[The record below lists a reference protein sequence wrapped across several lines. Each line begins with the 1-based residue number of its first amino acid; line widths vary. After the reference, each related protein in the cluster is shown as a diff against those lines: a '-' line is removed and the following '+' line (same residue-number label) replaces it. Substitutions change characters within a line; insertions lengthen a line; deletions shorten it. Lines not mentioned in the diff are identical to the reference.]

1 MNHPSN
7 ENIPSRSFSY
17 HAFNFTFLL
26 LLAVFF
32 ISLYTVALL
41 KSNSRITLSA
51 AVERNISCSDAVHRA
66 ISSRLTRADFEQ
78 INTKSDMNS
87 AQYRSLQSYLNELRS
102 LNSTRYLYTA
112 KRGPGGKPI
121 YLIDGLDLEAP
132 DFAYPGTYL
141 EEEMAPYLEAAL
153 SGKTI
158 HSQKII
164 DTTWGHIFTACY
176 PVIASDGTNDILGAL
191 CIEID
196 MEDTYRSIEAINRSS
211 FGIAAAASMI
221 ALLLIVI
228 SYFYTKKQKS
238 RELTQQQLLEQTA
251 KAAEAANKAKSTFLF
266 NMSHDIRTPMNAII
280 GYADL
285 ASRHSDD
292 PAKLKNYMENIQVC
306 GQNLLMLLN
315 NVLDLARIENDK
327 TEMEYSVSDVDKD
340 FRNCIAMFRNQADSK
355 GQTLTV
361 TTHLLHPYVYV
372 DIPHLTEV
380 CTNLVSNAVKYTG
393 ACGTICCDITQK
405 PGEKEGWCN
414 TVITVADN
422 GIGMSQE
429 FQKHIFEPFERERT
443 STISKVEGSGIGM
456 GIVKKLVGLMGGTV
470 AVESRIG
477 VGSTFTV
484 TIPCRIASEDET
496 QAKRETNPSDQKCLR
511 GTRILLTEDN
521 DLNAEIAT
529 ELLQEEGCTV
539 DRAKDGVECVD
550 MLEKAAN
557 GTYQL
562 ILMDIQMPVMNGY
575 DAAKKIRR
583 MDDPQKAGIP
593 IIAMTANA
601 FSEDR
606 QVALDAGMNDHIAK
620 PINMN
625 VLVPTL
631 RKYL

>member
-141 EEEMAPYLEAAL
+141 EEEMVPYLEAAL

-266 NMSHDIRTPMNAII
+266 NMSHDIRSSVM
-280 GYADL
+280 
-285 ASRHSDD
+285 
-292 PAKLKNYMENIQVC
+292 
-306 GQNLLMLLN
+306 QNLP
-315 NVLDLARIENDK
+315 E
-327 TEMEYSVSDVDKD
+327 
-340 FRNCIAMFRNQADSK
+340 
-355 GQTLTV
+355 
-361 TTHLLHPYVYV
+361 
-372 DIPHLTEV
+372 
-380 CTNLVSNAVKYTG
+380 
-393 ACGTICCDITQK
+393 TICRNRKKSVNIWTR
-405 PGEKEGWCN
+405 
-414 TVITVADN
+414 
-422 GIGMSQE
+422 S
-429 FQKHIFEPFERERT
+429 IFPVKRCSLS
-443 STISKVEGSGIGM
+443 STIFFSFHRLRITRYTL
-456 GIVKKLVGLMGGTV
+456 KKPP
-470 AVESRIG
+470 SR
-477 VGSTFTV
+477 
-484 TIPCRIASEDET
+484 
-496 QAKRETNPSDQKCLR
+496 
-511 GTRILLTEDN
+511 
-521 DLNAEIAT
+521 
-529 ELLQEEGCTV
+529 
-539 DRAKDGVECVD
+539 
-550 MLEKAAN
+550 
-557 GTYQL
+557 
-562 ILMDIQMPVMNGY
+562 
-575 DAAKKIRR
+575 
-583 MDDPQKAGIP
+583 
-593 IIAMTANA
+593 
-601 FSEDR
+601 
-606 QVALDAGMNDHIAK
+606 
-620 PINMN
+620 
-625 VLVPTL
+625 L
-631 RKYL
+631 RKVLIPVSSWFRLPWKKNSSIFM